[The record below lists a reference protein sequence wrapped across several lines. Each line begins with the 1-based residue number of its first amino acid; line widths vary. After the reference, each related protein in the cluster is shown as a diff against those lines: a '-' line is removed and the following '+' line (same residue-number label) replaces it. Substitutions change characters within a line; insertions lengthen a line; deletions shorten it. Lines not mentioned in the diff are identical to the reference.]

1 MIIFIAI
8 GTVMLVSAMWLLL
21 RPLLARTTRTT
32 IPRHELNVRIAQQR
46 LAELQIELK
55 NEQLSETDFNTTQ
68 TDLEDSLL
76 TDIESVEKSQTLKK
90 SGPLPVLIIG
100 ALFPIAV
107 TALYLVLGSTN
118 YLSTES
124 KSMIVDINSRSPN
137 ALLDE
142 LQLRLD
148 HLYVY
153 VETP

>member
-1 MIIFIAI
+1 
-8 GTVMLVSAMWLLL
+8 MLVSAVWLLL

-46 LAELQIELK
+46 LAELQIELN

-76 TDIESVEKSQTLKK
+76 TDIDSAEKSEPLKK
-90 SGPLPVLIIG
+90 SGALPVLIAG

-107 TALYLVLGSTN
+107 VALYLVLGSTN

-124 KSMIVDINSRSPN
+124 KTTVADINAKSPDI
-137 ALLDE
+137 LLKE
-142 LQLRLD
+142 
-148 HLYVY
+148 
-153 VETP
+153 